1 MRLFVALVP
10 PPEAVEHLDAFLDVR
25 RSAGQFRWATAEQ
38 FHVTLAFLADVE
50 QRRLDDLG
58 ERLERAAAKRTA
70 FETAIAGGGAFPN
83 AARARVIW
91 AGLDLDEGAGSRD
104 ASRAP
109 SLRSDTSRRSSTS
122 AADRGPRELGPR
134 RLELDRLATGC
145 RAAAN
150 RAGVPVDGQRFRPHV
165 TVARLGH
172 PAEVSSWVRLLDGYA
187 GPRWTAD
194 RVTLVDSHLG
204 EGPRGRPR
212 YDPVEE
218 FPLSG

>member
-1 MRLFVALVP
+1 MRLFVALTP
-10 PPEAVEHLDAFLDVR
+10 PDEAIEHLDAFLDVR
-25 RSAGQFRWATAEQ
+25 RGAAPYRWAMPAQ
-38 FHVTLAFLADVE
+38 FHVTLAFLAEVE
-50 QRRLDDLG
+50 ERRLDDLG

-83 AARARVIW
+83 ASRARVIW
-91 AGLDLDEGAGSRD
+91 AGLDLDETGR
-104 ASRAP
+104 
-109 SLRSDTSRRSSTS
+109 T
-122 AADRGPRELGPR
+122 
-134 RLELDRLATGC
+134 ELDRLATGC

-187 GPRWTAD
+187 GPRWVAD
-194 RVTLVDSHLG
+194 RITLVESRLG

-212 YDPVEE
+212 YVNVQE
-218 FPLSG
+218 FTLARGSEVA